1 MLTQVV
7 PLRLLVIGFILLL
20 GSWLVLF
27 LTVVK
32 VVAPG
37 FLLSLMAYAA
47 SVAGL
52 VIGLF
57 GAIQYLRH
65 ARDE

>member
-1 MLTQVV
+1 MLTHVV
-7 PLRLLVIGFILLL
+7 PLKLIVIGFILLL

-32 VVAPG
+32 AVAPG
-37 FLLSLMAYAA
+37 FLLSLIAYAA

-57 GAIQYLRH
+57 GAIQCLRH